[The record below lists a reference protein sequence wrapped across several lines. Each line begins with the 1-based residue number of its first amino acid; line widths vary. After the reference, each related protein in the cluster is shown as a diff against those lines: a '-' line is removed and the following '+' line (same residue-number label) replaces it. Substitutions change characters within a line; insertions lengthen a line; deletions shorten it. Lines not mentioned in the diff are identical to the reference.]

1 MTFFFTINFTYIF
14 LRNVEKMTV
23 FRVRVYRHVLQIAIE
38 CVKNVNGI
46 MRTVRVALDSLEYF
60 PCLVLP

>member
-1 MTFFFTINFTYIF
+1 
-14 LRNVEKMTV
+14 MTV